1 MGSGDDRLG
10 TATRER
16 MSTMMTVQAAAA
28 RLQSDDGAG
37 AKFSDEHSVA
47 LRDAEAI
54 IEGWPD
60 APKKA
65 AMKILDHYGPPNE
78 ATPTKLFWYRTGP
91 WARMELTANEVLHKF
106 PMPHVDFFTQYVDY
120 PVSAAKTS
128 ELLEFDGSVIL
139 DRTAGQIGARCD
151 DEAFNVLTLNL
162 AVEILEGRRTVED
175 ARELYAETAAAY
187 VMGRDAPY
195 AERLLFDPQEQ
206 ETADPDEVIIA
217 SGFAEQVKEKFKD
230 LAGQGEPPQ

>member
-1 MGSGDDRLG
+1 MGSGDDRLS

-37 AKFSDEHSVA
+37 AKFGDEHSVA
-47 LRDAEAI
+47 RRDAEAI

-65 AMKILDHYGPPNE
+65 ATKILDHYGPPNE
-78 ATPTKLFWYRTGP
+78 ATPTKLFWYRSGP
-91 WARMELTANEVLHKF
+91 WARMELTGNEVLHKF

-120 PVSAAKTS
+120 PVSAAKAS

-162 AVEILEGRRTVED
+162 AVEILEGRRAVED

-195 AERLLFDPQEQ
+195 AERLLFDPPEQ

-230 LAGQGEPPQ
+230 LVGQGEPPQ